1 MEQISFGAAEVDS
14 GHLAEPPTTEQV
26 RAAAE
31 ALALLAEPTRLQLL
45 WILTT
50 GEHDVSTLATTVGA
64 SATSVS
70 QHLAKLRLAGL
81 VQTRREGRRHL
92 YTARGA
98 HVRRVV
104 LEALYFADH
113 QLGGHSVHD

>member
-1 MEQISFGAAEVDS
+1 MEQTSSGAEIDRMS
-14 GHLAEPPTTEQV
+14 DPPTADQL

-31 ALALLAEPTRLQLL
+31 ALALLGEPTRLQLL

-50 GEHDVSTLATTVGA
+50 GEQDVSTVATTVGA
-64 SATSVS
+64 SVTSVS

-81 VQTRREGRRHL
+81 VEARREGRRHL
-92 YTARGA
+92 YVARGA
-98 HVRRVV
+98 HVRRLV

-113 QLGGHSVHD
+113 QVSGHPVHD